1 MGLAL
6 DESTE
11 NLEKIESNGIDAFID
26 PNLMNYLANY
36 GDINIDFVSPETG
49 QGGFMIKLS
58 NAGECGSSGGDC
70 SSCG

>member
-1 MGLAL
+1 LGLAL

-11 NLEKIESNGIDAFID
+11 NLDKIESNGINAFID
-26 PNLMNYLANY
+26 PNLLKFIENY
-36 GDINIDFVSPETG
+36 GDINIDFVNPEGG

-58 NAGECGSSGGDC
+58 NAGDCGTGEGGC